1 MSPEQ
6 FVYWLQGYSELNGQ
20 RPTAE
25 AWQSIQ
31 NHLNL
36 VFKKVTPEV
45 KKEKQVSVDDFIGK
59 QIVGK
64 FPEAPITT
72 LPYIPPVYQ
81 PYPQPADNGK
91 FWLKDSYNSTTLIC

>member
-20 RPTAE
+20 RPTVE

-31 NHLNL
+31 AHLNL
-36 VFKKVTPEV
+36 VLKKVTPEA
-45 KKEKQVSVDDFIGK
+45 KKEKQVSIGDFIVNQTGK
-59 QIVGK
+59 L
-64 FPEAPITT
+64 PEESITT

-91 FWLKDSYNSTTLIC
+91 FWMKDSHISTTLTC